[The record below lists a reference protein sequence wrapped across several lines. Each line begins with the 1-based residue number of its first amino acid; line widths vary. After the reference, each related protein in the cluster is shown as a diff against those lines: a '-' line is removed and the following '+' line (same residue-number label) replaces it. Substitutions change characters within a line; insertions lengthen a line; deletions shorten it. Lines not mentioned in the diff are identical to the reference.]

1 MSRIIF
7 NLAAKTDAAGRPRTP
22 NQDNCWVCPDLSK
35 WDAPTIN
42 VVGTDEDVVLSDK
55 GALLIVADGM
65 GGMNAGEVA
74 SRLVIEGVQKKF
86 SSIPD
91 TVLDSDVTVKN
102 FIRDAIIEAD
112 EGIKSYAKAHRE
124 AEGLGSTIVLVWLL
138 NGKAYCGWCGDSRI
152 YRYNPNNELV
162 RLSHDHSYVQSL
174 VDEGKISEEEAFDHP
189 DGNIISKALGDN
201 GEKADPEL
209 CVYDVYQ
216 RDVFMLCSDGLC
228 GLLQDKEINEIISS
242 NCTSSKDALEKLWE
256 EGTKAGWNDNATID
270 VLCVVD
276 GGKPAKGRPDGYR
289 TLTKKSQPSKAAN
302 PNDKAVVIESE
313 SWLTKLMKP
322 PLLYSLAALAL
333 LLIGYSI
340 YSFMGR
346 KDKNGNSN
354 QEFHVEQVNGAESTA
369 PEMING
375 GEDGAPTQSQSA
387 NMPSRG
393 SLDNANANSS
403 RPQQPNNGRSAQ
415 NNNVDNSHNQN
426 NEAGNQ
432 NPQTSSNV
440 AQPDQGSAPETQAA
454 EPAISRQYMQMFSSV
469 DRDYRKAF
477 SAFNYAKKNGRNTRT
492 DEVIGHYLNNI
503 QDNIRSLRNDKDYN
517 ALNASQKGKI
527 TQFETLANRIKNEY
541 FSIPGEL

>member
-7 NLAAKTDAAGRPRTP
+7 NLAARTDAAGRPRTS

-35 WDAPTIN
+35 WNAPTVNI
-42 VVGTDEDVVLSDK
+42 VGTDEDVELSDK
-55 GALLIVADGM
+55 GALLVVADGM

-74 SRLVIEGVQKKF
+74 SRLVIDGVQKKF

-91 TVLDSDVTVKN
+91 VELDSDTTIKN
-102 FIRDAIIEAD
+102 FIRDAIIAAD
-112 EGIKSYAKAHRE
+112 EGIKSYAKVHRE

-152 YRYNPNNELV
+152 YRYNPNNELI

-201 GEKADPEL
+201 GEKADPEI

-216 RDVFMLCSDGLC
+216 RDVIMLCSDGLC
-228 GLLQDKEINEIISS
+228 GLLPDKEINEIISS
-242 NCTSSKDALEKLWE
+242 NCTSSKDTLDKLWDA
-256 EGTKAGWNDNATID
+256 GTKAGWNDNATIN

-276 GGKPAKGRPDGYR
+276 GGKPAKGRPDGYH
-289 TLTKKSQPSKAAN
+289 TLTKKSQPNKAAN
-302 PNDKAVVIESE
+302 ANDKAVVIESE

-340 YSFMGR
+340 YSFMGH

-354 QEFHVEQVNGAESTA
+354 QEFHVEQVNGAETTA

-375 GEDGAPTQSQSA
+375 DEDGAPTQSQAA
-387 NMPSRG
+387 NTPSRG
-393 SLDNANANSS
+393 SSDNANTNSS
-403 RPQQPNNGRSAQ
+403 RPQQPDNGRSPQ

-426 NEAGNQ
+426 NEPGNQ
-432 NPQTSSNV
+432 NPQTNPNV
-440 AQPDQGSAPETQAA
+440 TQPDQGSALETQPN
-454 EPAISRQYMQMFSSV
+454 EPVISRQYIQMFSSV

-477 SAFNYAKKNGRNTRT
+477 NAFNYAKKHGRTTKT
-492 DEVIGHYLNNI
+492 DDVIGHYLNNI
-503 QDNIRSLRNDKDYN
+503 QNNIKSLRNDKDYN
-517 ALNASQKGKI
+517 ALSTGQKGKI

-541 FSIPGEL
+541 FSLPEEL